1 MFQSDSQTLKDFNET
16 QIIESIKLWLGN
28 TTPPSPFGI
37 GDDCAVLPPQA
48 KSQSLVSTDA
58 LVFGQHFDHSIS
70 AEQAGQKLVL
80 RNLSDIAAMGG
91 QPTYATLSILSGANL
106 EFNWLQQFY
115 SGIKI
120 SSDTYDLKIVGGDLC
135 QVPHDQFQ
143 AVMTIFGTANKPIL
157 RNTASVNDP
166 IYVSG
171 QLGGSMLE
179 KHYNFQPRLP
189 QGQWLA
195 ENNLASAMVDVTD
208 GLAKEL
214 NFLPSESASVLID
227 LKAIPIAQSAYK
239 AHTFAKNS
247 TENSLKKAL
256 CDGEDYELLF
266 TLHHSIEEAQF
277 KADWKQLFPETPLT
291 QIGRIIEKNSLSN
304 IIDSDTQ
311 KPIAWL
317 KSFDHFNRR

>member
-1 MFQSDSQTLKDFNET
+1 M
-16 QIIESIKLWLGN
+16 
-28 TTPPSPFGI
+28 
-37 GDDCAVLPPQA
+37 
-48 KSQSLVSTDA
+48 
-58 LVFGQHFDHSIS
+58 
-70 AEQAGQKLVL
+70 
-80 RNLSDIAAMGG
+80 
-91 QPTYATLSILSGANL
+91 
-106 EFNWLQQFY
+106 
-115 SGIKI
+115 
-120 SSDTYDLKIVGGDLC
+120 
-135 QVPHDQFQ
+135 
-143 AVMTIFGTANKPIL
+143 
-157 RNTASVNDP
+157 
-166 IYVSG
+166 
-171 QLGGSMLE
+171 
-179 KHYNFQPRLP
+179 P

-195 ENNLASAMVDVTD
+195 ENNLASATVDVTD

-227 LKAIPIAQSAYK
+227 LKAIPIAQ
-239 AHTFAKNS
+239 NS

-311 KPIAWL
+311 KPVAWL